1 MAFLPTQDLGSNFF
15 IQLDPLYIGQ
25 MDSPVSIDLAQA
37 SRILKE
43 DLQKVGTS
51 IDFESNSIDHVV
63 EKLSDCLL
71 EKPLTSKYIANV
83 YRPLLAVIFASM
95 NEKLLSLEQEIYRS
109 GNWGPVANALRVLGE
124 LACVSIDALSFAQD
138 LFGYPIFK
146 SFTEVIS
153 ESSSRVNDELKICH
167 IFVLSVY
174 RLLSIDFDR
183 FQSLI
188 DTGIL
193 YKLAAKF
200 RLENQYV
207 ADLSMRILALIDVKS
222 ELEAARWLKANKVDK
237 VEGPHDPDG
246 SLLISYNYFAFLEGK
261 RISEW
266 KEYFDS
272 NFVTYSVATAL
283 PSRENVANIGGILVP
298 RTPNT
303 KVYHAKHFVKTP
315 SALNCISQIATG
327 LKASEPLLLVGPE
340 GSGKTFFIEELA
352 KQFGK
357 SKELVRIHLG
367 DQTDAKILVGT
378 YSTGQ
383 KPGSFE
389 WRPGVLTVAV
399 TEGRW
404 VLIEDID
411 KAPTDIVSVL
421 LPLLDKREL
430 SIPSRG
436 ESYKAHRHFRIF
448 ATMRSSDNQGRVVE
462 LIGRRLWHEIRTE
475 KLEQRDLKEIL
486 DARYPLLTNMSTRFL
501 ATYSA
506 IYNKINDRELIRLV
520 PANIL
525 KVPNTRDLLKWASR
539 VTRLLSN
546 RGIKEFDQEIPT
558 EIYDFIFAEAV
569 DCFAGY
575 LPSQKAFEI
584 ISKTIGE
591 TLEIPSSRVDL
602 FLVKHVPSL
611 TDTPTLLTVGRGEV
625 QKLYN
630 TTNTKKKERSKFA
643 LTNHSLRLLEQLV
656 VSVSMGEPMLLVGE
670 TGTGKTT
677 VIQHLANMLGKRL
690 ISINLSQQ
698 TEISDLIGGYKPV
711 EEKMLAA
718 PLKDDFSHLFDITF
732 SSKKNEKFLELL
744 KKCYLKEHWSNVV
757 KLWRQAYKMAKDSLS
772 PSGSQNEEAPKKR
785 RKLDTEACQSLLSL
799 WDAFLDSI
807 TLFEAQIKHIDKA
820 FLFSF
825 VEGLLVQAVRRG
837 DWVLLDEI
845 NLASADTLE
854 CIADLVIE
862 NPSITLVEKGDAG
875 SIAAH
880 PEFRLFGAM
889 NPSTDVGKRDLPS
902 GLRSCFTELYVSS
915 PDRDISDL
923 LAIIDKY
930 IGYLALSDQWVG
942 NDVAELYLEA
952 KRLAESNRIV
962 DGANQKPHFSIR
974 TLSRTLT
981 YSASISPIYGLRR
994 SLYEGFCMCFVT
1006 LLDKESEAVLQPI
1019 ISKYT
1024 VEKLKNM
1031 KSVISHV
1038 PPRPQDGHEYVQF
1051 RHYWLKQ
1058 GQYPSEEQPR
1068 YIITPSVEKNL
1079 LNLTRA
1085 TAGRNFPV
1093 LIQGPTSSGKTS
1105 MINYLAKISG
1115 HKFVRINNHEHTD
1128 LQEYLGSYTADNQG
1142 QLTFKEGALV
1152 EAVRN
1157 GYWIVLDEL
1166 NLAPTDV
1173 LEALNRLLDDNR
1185 ELLIPETQEIVKPH
1199 PEFMLFATQNPPG
1212 VYGGRKMLS
1221 RAFRNRFLEL
1231 HFDDIPENELETILR
1246 ERCQIAPP
1254 YAKKIVDTYRHL
1266 MVVRQSSRIFEQK
1279 NSFATLRDL
1288 FRWAQR
1294 EAVGYEQLALN
1305 GYMLLG
1311 ERVRNNEEK
1320 ETVRK
1325 ALEKVMR
1332 VKLDVSHEYEKM
1344 TPHDVV
1350 TSNNSVVWT
1359 KGMKRLLVL
1368 VSQAIANNEP
1378 VLLVGETG
1386 CGKTTICQILAEVL
1400 GKELFII
1407 NAHQNTETGDI
1418 IGSQRPVRNRAETQD
1433 KAMSLL
1439 KNVLG
1444 EPPAENMEGLIA
1456 TYESMDKS
1464 SLDPSLVSE
1473 IDKCLDRLK
1482 VLFEWSDGS
1491 LVRALKTGNFFLLDE
1506 ISLADDSV
1514 LERLNSVL
1522 EPERSL
1528 FLAEKASDDALVTA
1542 KSGFQFFATMNPGG
1556 DYGKKELSP
1565 ALRNRFTE
1573 IWVPSMDDF
1582 DDVLLI
1588 VQSRL
1593 DKALDPKLA
1602 DVIVKFGKWFAERY
1616 GSGNASSGVISLR
1629 DILTWVSFIN
1639 KLSKTMSPE
1648 LSLFH
1653 GSCMV
1658 FIDSVGCNNSASLAS
1673 SSSVLL
1679 SHRKSCVRKIGE
1691 LLRLELDSLYFT
1703 PEIPVVTEDQ
1713 VQFGSFF
1720 LERKYTEKSASFSMQ
1735 APTTAMNALR
1745 VVRAMQMNRPIL
1757 LEGSPGVGK
1766 TSLVTALAQLTGNQL
1781 TRINLSEQTDL
1792 IDLFGADAPV
1802 EGKEAGEFVW
1812 KDAPFLRAMQKGEW
1826 VLLDEM
1832 NLASQSVLE
1841 GLNACLD
1848 HRGEAYIPELDKTF
1862 KCHPNF
1868 LVFAAQNPQYQG
1880 GGRKGLPK
1888 SFINRFSV
1896 VYVDVLTTEDLIL
1909 ISKLLYPSVSDEN
1922 VNNLTKFVTM
1932 LDHEVSVKHS
1942 FGNVGSPFEFNLRD
1956 TMRWL
1961 SLYTASFTGKGL
1973 SKNRAA
1979 ISDFFNIV
1987 ISSRFR
1993 VEADR
1998 LKAKALFEQYF
2009 GAFDALSPIHIVG
2022 DDFFQVDSLLIT
2034 RNPYIGA
2041 SFRNAVKL
2049 QCNAEALASMVT
2061 GIENSWPIILVGPTN
2076 SGKTQLIRYASNLY
2090 GAHLEE
2096 FPMNSDIDSTDLLG
2110 GFDQVDA
2117 NHASIKFWFQVQ
2129 KLFDTARR
2137 LLLEKGMVEVLLSS
2151 NFTSL
2156 GNILRRSK
2164 SREVNDLIY
2173 MCQLLGNLPAINENI
2188 SSQTKNLVIQG
2199 SLLAKEL
2206 QKLQT
2211 VKFQWF
2217 DGTLIRAIEEGYWLV
2232 LDNSNLCNPSVLD
2245 RLNSLL
2251 EPNGCLMVNECSL
2264 ENGEPRVVK
2273 PHPMFRLF
2281 LTVDPRYGE
2290 LSRAMRNRGIE
2301 IFIDDLEKRATTAD
2315 RIILGFDGESSK
2327 GITELVSNDIA
2338 DLELRQKQYKY
2349 PISSYLMWSTAST
2362 RFLGLAEDLTVSDD
2376 GLFLSRALLGI
2387 TPLQFGD
2394 FVATWWKYMNKQPG
2408 AGASTSR
2415 VEYFKALEDES
2426 MNKYG
2431 ALLKHSFGEAA
2442 QKADVL
2448 EISSDYHISQPLEP
2462 ILNMAFSRFLSNIT
2476 PDEAHFLFSLTFLM
2490 RSFAEILNDVE
2501 KQLLEAKNMK
2511 SATYLEKCYA
2521 MHQGVFVKNGPQFNV
2536 YVLLKSISQ
2545 IVSDWLFDAY
2555 FAENR
2560 KIISSAST
2568 LKYMSELQQV
2578 ICDLA
2583 VLTHSKTDVNE
2594 SILPVYKHILDDWL
2608 HDCPKELPKD
2618 KVSYI
2623 VENFVKQVDWQKSAN
2638 MELIWEHYRGHYP
2651 TSLSG
2656 WDRVNVLN
2664 DISDRFDE
2672 ICKSLTGDS
2681 IAAVA
2686 PFRSTIIRALHD
2698 SYLMKDLDF
2707 IDTVIVKLEAGIV
2720 ELEKKAQE
2728 IRDPRQNIFLPS
2740 FSSLGRRLE
2749 LFGSNMILNGIATQ
2763 GQISTRHLAK
2773 YSFKDGGRI
2782 PYPPVLES
2790 LLVYQ
2795 GDSSV
2800 IVDDLYSRLVSSI
2813 KTYHNVESKHFL
2825 EATKD
2830 LKVLAKYLVNSWSV
2844 ASAPMLPAI
2853 KTLVRSLFQ
2862 DAGIVLSA
2870 GTLSEIEA
2878 DFASARN
2885 MDDIGNVCILLAQR
2899 LMGQFIPDFVYDP
2912 AIKEHVIFER
2922 WQNALCKITQLSKD
2936 TRTVSFA
2943 VFGRETLLDKL
2954 LETPLQEVAA
2964 PQTYRTEGT
2973 TINSFFREIWSF
2985 IDSYVTNSKVS
2996 PLGERDDSHL
3006 EDWQINTSRFVSRL
3020 QERYPYFADM
3030 SQILIGFLLVMKLGA
3045 SLKSCRFD
3053 DISGL
3058 SNLQI
3063 LSDPLALINPRQL
3076 TLELSSLK
3084 ENVHS
3089 NEKLIFAM
3097 RALLLNSKFTAAGG
3111 DTESMILL
3119 SFEALCR
3126 NLYYKW
3132 SLDKLKTE
3140 EENASKATIYKGVS
3154 EDEAEQEFK
3163 MMFPDYESVIGTSFE
3178 ESRDF
3183 DSKDTKVTVDDEDS
3197 VKVLQMYLK
3206 FFSDTQ
3212 LNDDLAHL
3220 ASESIVTIF
3229 EDEYPVGVSGSS
3241 TLTSILLNLCQSIR
3255 SRLETKDN
3263 EMFNFYHDSS
3273 QYETN
3278 RIVSLVSRIRDT
3290 VIGHLDR
3297 WPDHYTLKNIEL
3309 SCNELLLYPVT
3320 APVAKFLQKSE
3331 QILTFMVEWKTYA
3344 SREVSLDDLTLDL
3357 QNLIISWRKLEL
3369 ATWPKVFDFEDFE
3382 AIKRLS
3388 KWWYYLYENLI
3399 FNTSQLKEDEP
3410 VDQIEIVKLLSV
3422 FIAQATKGDFNTRLQ
3437 LVKAF
3442 SSHSLILSDTIPHM
3456 EKLSAAIMNVYQFY
3470 QQFQSQISDAF
3481 ATSKKS
3487 LIKDLKEIIQLV
3499 SWKDTNISALK
3510 ESFRRSHSKLFKI
3523 IRKYRLL
3530 VNEPVNDIVDSPARL
3545 KDISLSSLIVTTEII
3560 TQTPN
3565 ENGLSFAQT
3574 LEVWQGRI
3582 HSLKNIDKTSSVMKG
3597 IVADFADIKGCSIHE
3612 LAVSAIENA
3621 DSLKKETPTK
3631 ITEETKKIISSLKME
3646 KAQLLIAVIKELRE
3660 GGLKTSMKRN
3670 ILAGQQST
3678 SLILATT
3685 NSVILKKEDSYYYRI
3700 LEMLPRLRYAVSS
3713 GESDVSEADL
3723 RRGLM
3728 ISENLLHVLLTKR
3741 LALADLEHALEKLRA
3756 LLKATQLL
3764 SMNFSSSL
3772 SLMGTDLFISQYEI
3786 AHRIIKV
3793 APNVLEYCTSIV
3805 ESAENIVDDENGS
3818 SFCKKLLEFRSTISD
3833 LNVRLNYFSNLK
3845 ISGNV
3850 LDDWTEFYISLQ
3862 DSLNFLIKDCSTSGL
3877 SGTPDVALNLLS
3889 SWIGSID
3896 WAMPDTK
3903 VASNPDLSIVDTT
3916 VDDDVQ
3922 KLSRSVLVILQEMV
3936 QTKAELASP
3945 EEDGWLI
3952 KYHSSLIK
3960 AQRQLRTGEIV
3971 DLIENLFSTIQK
3983 YGKDNSSATK
3993 HCLSLLSTALPF
4005 LTEYLNLA
4013 NAIRT
4018 LLLNDFV
4025 SNSKGS
4031 YLLMSCL
4038 HSLATEG
4045 FCGPQEQQQ
4054 EQDSNNMKEGTGLGD
4069 GSGAQTNNEDVEED
4083 EDLTEHAQG
4092 KNEEQEDNDNNE
4104 DEDDA
4109 VSMDGDMAGDLEDYE
4124 NKEGS
4129 DDDEEDNEE
4138 DEEDIDEE
4146 VGDIDQLDPNQV
4158 DEKMWD
4164 EQGESNKEKD
4174 TEKDVGSA
4182 QDDAQGIDDDHEN
4195 EAEAEKDEKDS
4206 IPEADK
4212 QDDKEGDAD
4221 SSEDEDM
4228 DEDDVGAQEDEVQQQ
4243 ENEQLEENVTE
4254 NDILDI
4260 ADNLELDEDQE
4271 NENGDDN
4278 LDEDVESDEEGEAND
4293 HVESESKQESLEDQ
4307 SEVDDDEQLG
4317 AEDDGDKDEEGSED
4331 ELDTSM
4337 TAEDEAKVEPEVEE
4351 DQDHVKANEPQQD
4364 EPQQDDSK
4372 AEKSEQ
4378 VDVDTEGADDIGMEE
4393 EDDKV
4398 DTDMATT
4405 SKDQSSAKGEGDA
4418 ETDSHETSNIGQG
4431 QSDSKPEENDET
4443 QREDVEESEE
4453 SNRDDVKES
4462 LKQLGNALEEFYKR
4476 HQDIKDASE
4485 KDESQ
4490 EDAVNTRPD
4499 EFEHLDAEDSKSDAQ
4514 ALGAAESEDI
4524 NQKIDDNMEIEEE
4537 SIQNSREDTQEEAR
4551 EPEDLNDQDHEGG
4564 ADVKSFGPSIV
4575 GEKLQPD
4582 DDLASS
4588 SNIKADDMEIDEG
4601 EDEDLAEENEQD
4613 DDQLPSRSLQEA
4625 SDLWQKYDTATQELA
4640 LSLAEQLRLILEP
4653 TLATKLR
4660 GDFKTGKRLN
4670 MKRIIPY
4677 IASQFK
4683 KDKIWLRR
4691 TKPAKRDYQIM
4702 ISLDDSKSMAESK
4715 VVDLAFETIAMVSK
4729 ALTQLEVGQLAVTRF
4744 GDTTKLVHPFER
4756 PFSND
4761 SGVEMVRWFGFD
4773 ENKTDVEKLLRES
4786 LNLFT
4791 DARRASRSDTWQLQ
4805 IIISDGICED
4815 HAELRK
4821 LVRKAQEEKII
4832 IVFVVVDSVNTD
4844 GSILDMNQ
4852 VQYDVADDGAMKLN
4866 MVRYLDHFPFDYYI
4880 IVRDTRELPGVLSSV
4895 LRQFFSEI
4903 GEQ

>member
-1 MAFLPTQDLGSNFF
+1 
-15 IQLDPLYIGQ
+15 
-25 MDSPVSIDLAQA
+25 MDSPVNIDLAQA
-37 SRILKE
+37 SRILQE
-43 DLQKVGTS
+43 DFQKFGIGHS
-51 IDFESNSIDHVV
+51 IDFESDSVDHVV
-63 EKLSDCLL
+63 ERLATCLL
-71 EKPLTSKYIANV
+71 EKPLASKFIANV

-95 NEKLLSLEQEIYRS
+95 NEKLLLS
-109 GNWGPVANALRVLGE
+109 GSDLSGSRNWEPVTSALRVLGE

-138 LFGYPIFK
+138 LFGFAIFK
-146 SFTEVIS
+146 SFTAAIS
-153 ESSSRVNDELKICH
+153 ENSQTVDHEVKKCH
-167 IFVLSVY
+167 IFALSVY
-174 RLLSIDFDR
+174 RLLSNDFDR

-188 DTGIL
+188 DSSVL

-200 RLENQYV
+200 RSEHQYI

-222 ELEAARWLKANKVDK
+222 ELEAAKWLKANKVHK
-237 VEGPHDPDG
+237 VEGPYEPDG
-246 SLLISYNYFAFLEGK
+246 DLIISYDYFAFLEGK

-266 KEYFDS
+266 KEYFENQAIS
-272 NFVTYSVATAL
+272 YSLATVM
-283 PSRENVANIGGILVP
+283 PSRANVANIGGILVP
-298 RTPNT
+298 RSPITSVN
-303 KVYHAKHFVKTP
+303 HAKHFVKTHG
-315 SALNCISQIATG
+315 ALKCISEIATG
-327 LKASEPLLLVGPE
+327 LKASKPQLIVGPE

-357 SKELVRIHLG
+357 SEELVRIHLG

-436 ESYKAHRHFRIF
+436 ESYKAHRNFRIF

-475 KLEQRDLKEIL
+475 KLEQKDLKNIL
-486 DARYPLLTNMSTRFL
+486 DARYPLLANMSTRFL

-506 IYNKINDRELIRLV
+506 VYDRIHDRELIRLV

-539 VTRLLSN
+539 VTCLLSN
-546 RGIKEFDQEIPT
+546 KGIKESDQEIPT
-558 EIYDFIFAEAV
+558 EIFDFIFAEAV

-575 LPSQKAFEI
+575 LPNQKAFEI

-611 TDTPTLLTVGRGEV
+611 TDTPTLLTVGRGEIR
-625 QKLYN
+625 KLYS
-630 TTNTKKKERSKFA
+630 TTNAKKKEKSKFA
-643 LTNHSLRLLEQLV
+643 LTNHSLRLLEQLI

-677 VIQHLANMLGKRL
+677 VIQHLANIMGKRL

-711 EEKMLAA
+711 EERMLAA

-732 SSKKNEKFLELL
+732 STKKNEKFLELL
-744 KKCYLKEHWSNVV
+744 KKCYQKEHWSNVV
-757 KLWRQAYKMAKDSLS
+757 KLWRQAYKMAKDLLE
-772 PSGSQNEEAPKKR
+772 PSTRDNEMAPKKR
-785 RKLDTEACQSLLSL
+785 RKLDTEACQSLLAQ
-799 WDAFLDSI
+799 WDAFLDTI

-875 SIAAH
+875 SIPAH

-952 KRLAESNRIV
+952 KRLAESNKIV

-1019 ISKYT
+1019 ISKFT

-1031 KSVISHV
+1031 KSVVSHV
-1038 PPRPQDGHEYVQF
+1038 PPRPQDGNEYVQF
-1051 RHYWLKQ
+1051 RHYWLRQ

-1085 TAGRNFPV
+1085 TAGRKFPV

-1128 LQEYLGSYTADNQG
+1128 LQEYLGSYTADDQG
-1142 QLTFKEGALV
+1142 QLVFKEGALV

-1311 ERVRNNEEK
+1311 ERVRNKEEK

-1332 VKLDVSHEYEKM
+1332 VKLNISEEYEKIV
-1344 TPHDVV
+1344 PRDVIAD
-1350 TSNNSVVWT
+1350 NNSVVWT
-1359 KGMKRLLVL
+1359 NGMKRLLVL

-1386 CGKTTICQILAEVL
+1386 CGKTTICQVLAEVL

-1433 KAMSLL
+1433 KAMSLF
-1439 KNVLG
+1439 K
-1444 EPPAENMEGLIA
+1444 EIIEDCSSKSFDDLIA
-1456 TYESMDKS
+1456 AYESMDKS
-1464 SLDPSLVSE
+1464 SLSPSLIANLS
-1473 IDKCLDRLK
+1473 KCLDRLK

-1491 LVRALKTGNFFLLDE
+1491 LVRALKSGDFFLLDE

-1528 FLAEKASDDALVTA
+1528 FLAEKAADDALVTA
-1542 KSGFQFFATMNPGG
+1542 KTGFQFFATMNPGG

-1593 DKALDPKLA
+1593 DRALNPNLGE
-1602 DVIVKFGKWFAERY
+1602 VVVKFGKWFAERY
-1616 GSGNASSGVISLR
+1616 GSGNASSGIISLR

-1653 GSCMV
+1653 GACMV
-1658 FIDSVGCNNSASLAS
+1658 FIDSVGSNNSASFAS
-1673 SSSVLL
+1673 SSKVLL
-1679 SHRKSCVRKIGE
+1679 SHRKTCIRKIGE
-1691 LLRLELDSLYFT
+1691 LLDLDLETIYFT
-1703 PEIPVVTEDQ
+1703 PQIPVITEHQ

-1720 LERKYTEKSASFSMQ
+1720 LDRNSMVESTSFSMQ
-1735 APTTAMNALR
+1735 APTTSMNALR

-1766 TSLVTALAQLTGNQL
+1766 TSLVSALAQLTGNPL

-1896 VYVDVLTTEDLIL
+1896 VYVDVLTTEDLEL
-1909 ISKLLYPSVSDEN
+1909 ISKLLYPGVSDEN
-1922 VNNLTKFVTM
+1922 IKSLTAFVTQ
-1932 LDHEVSVKHS
+1932 LDNEVSVKHS
-1942 FGNVGSPFEFNLRD
+1942 FGHVGSPFEFNLRD

-1961 SLYTASFTGKGL
+1961 SLYTKSYESKGL
-1973 SKNRAA
+1973 SRKKAA
-1979 ISDFFNIV
+1979 ISDFFHIV

-1993 VEADR
+1993 LETDK
-1998 LKAKALFEQYF
+1998 LKAKALFEQFF
-2009 GAFDALSPIHIVG
+2009 GSFEALPPVHIVG
-2022 DDFFQVDSLLIT
+2022 DDFFQVEASLIQ
-2034 RNPYIGA
+2034 RNPYTGA
-2041 SFRNAVKL
+2041 FYRDAVKL
-2049 QCNAEALASMVT
+2049 QCNVEALSSMVT
-2061 GIENSWPIILVGPTN
+2061 GIENSWPVILVGPTN
-2076 SGKTQLIRYASNLY
+2076 SGKTQLIRYIANLY

-2129 KLFDTARR
+2129 KLFDTVRR
-2137 LLLEKGMVEVLLSS
+2137 LLLEQGMVEILLSS
-2151 NFTSL
+2151 NFKSL
-2156 GNILRRSK
+2156 ESILKSHK

-2173 MCQLLGNLPAINENI
+2173 MCQLLGNLPAVNENV
-2188 SSQTKNLVIQG
+2188 SHQTKELVLQG

-2206 QKLQT
+2206 QKLHT

-2273 PHPMFRLF
+2273 PHPNFRLF
-2281 LTVDPRYGE
+2281 LTVDPKYGE

-2301 IFIDDLEKRATTAD
+2301 IFMGDLKARATKAD
-2315 RIILGFDGESSK
+2315 RIILGIEEESRVE
-2327 GITELVSNDIA
+2327 TEELVSTDIA
-2338 DLELRQKQYKY
+2338 NLEIYPAHPKF
-2349 PISSYLMWSTAST
+2349 PISLYLMWSTAST
-2362 RFLGLAEDLTVSDD
+2362 RFLGLVEDLTVSES
-2376 GLFLSRALLGI
+2376 GSFLSRALLGI
-2387 TPLQFGD
+2387 TPLQFGN
-2394 FVATWWKYMNKQPG
+2394 FVANWWKYMNERPG
-2408 AGASTSR
+2408 SMSSSAR
-2415 VEYFKALEDES
+2415 VEYYQALEDEPMTRYGS
-2426 MNKYG
+2426 LIKRSLYG
-2431 ALLKHSFGEAA
+2431 ATQETGTF
-2442 QKADVL
+2442 
-2448 EISSDYHISQPLEP
+2448 EISADYHLTQPLEP
-2462 ILNMAFSRFLSNIT
+2462 ILNFAFSRFLRNIT
-2476 PDEAHFLFSLTFLM
+2476 PDEAHLLFSLTFLIK
-2490 RSFAEILNDVE
+2490 SSTDILKQVE
-2501 KQLLEAKNMK
+2501 KLSSEAKDVKN
-2511 SATYLEKCYA
+2511 ATYLEKCFTMY
-2521 MHQGVFVKNGPQFNV
+2521 QGVFVKNGPQFNV
-2536 YVLLKSISQ
+2536 YILLKSLLQ
-2545 IVSDWLFDAY
+2545 IVSDWLFKAY
-2555 FAENR
+2555 FAEDS
-2560 KIISSAST
+2560 KISSSYSI

-2578 ICDLA
+2578 ICDIA
-2583 VLTHSKTDVNE
+2583 FLTYSKTDVNE
-2594 SILPVYKHILDDWL
+2594 SILPVYKHILDDWMCN
-2608 HDCPKELPKD
+2608 CPEDLPKGD
-2618 KVSYI
+2618 ILLV
-2623 VENFVKQVDWQKSAN
+2623 VEKFVQQVDWQKSAN
-2638 MELIWEHYRGHYP
+2638 MELVWEKYRGHYP

-2664 DISDRFDE
+2664 EIADRFDQ
-2672 ICKSLTGDS
+2672 ICKNLMGDT
-2681 IAAVA
+2681 IEAVS
-2686 PFRSTIIRALHD
+2686 PLRSTIIQALRD
-2698 SYLMKDLDF
+2698 SYLMKDVDF
-2707 IDTVIVKLEAGIV
+2707 IDAVIIKLEAGII

-2728 IRDPRQNIFLPS
+2728 IRDPRQNYFLSS

-2749 LFGSNMILNGIATQ
+2749 LFGFNKILDGIATQ
-2763 GQISTRHLAK
+2763 AQISTRHLAK
-2773 YSFKDGGRI
+2773 YYLKNGTRL

-2790 LLVYQ
+2790 LLICQ
-2795 GDSSV
+2795 DESSIF
-2800 IVDDLYSRLVSSI
+2800 IVDDVYSRLVSSI
-2813 KTYHNVESKHFL
+2813 KTYNNVESKYYL

-2830 LKVLAKYLVNSWSV
+2830 LKLLAKYLVKSWPV
-2844 ASAPMLPAI
+2844 ASAPILPAV
-2853 KTLVRSLFQ
+2853 KNLVHSLLM

-2870 GTLSEIEA
+2870 ETVSELEM
-2878 DFASARN
+2878 DFRRAENR
-2885 MDDIGNVCILLAQR
+2885 DDIGNVCILLALR
-2899 LMGQFIPDFVYDP
+2899 LIKQFIPDFVYDP
-2912 AIKEHVIFER
+2912 AIKEHVIYDR
-2922 WQNALCKITQLSKD
+2922 WQDALAKAIQMSKD
-2936 TRTVSFA
+2936 TRVVSFA
-2943 VFGRETLLDKL
+2943 VFGRETLLDKI
-2954 LETPLQEVAA
+2954 LEIPLDEVAR
-2964 PQTYRTEGT
+2964 PQTYRADGT
-2973 TINSFFREIWSF
+2973 LINSFFREIWSF
-2985 IDSYVTNSKVS
+2985 IDSYVTNSKV
-2996 PLGERDDSHL
+2996 PKLEENDDLRL
-3006 EDWQINTSRFVSRL
+3006 EDWQINTSRFISRL
-3020 QERYPYFADM
+3020 QERYPYFSDI
-3030 SQILIGFLLVMKLGA
+3030 SEVLIGFLLVMKLGV
-3045 SLKSCRFD
+3045 SLKS
-3053 DISGL
+3053 SG
-3058 SNLQI
+3058 SDNVTDSSDLQI
-3063 LSDPLALINPRQL
+3063 LSDPLSLINPSKL
-3076 TLELSSLK
+3076 TLELCSSK
-3084 ENVHS
+3084 YNSYS
-3089 NEKLIFAM
+3089 NGKLLFAM
-3097 RALLLNSKFTAAGG
+3097 RALLLNSKFVVADG
-3111 DTESMILL
+3111 DTENMILL
-3119 SFEALCR
+3119 GFEAICR

-3132 SLDKLKTE
+3132 SLNKLKTE

-3154 EDEAEQEFK
+3154 EDEAEEEFK
-3163 MMFPDYESVIGTSFE
+3163 MMFPDYEEVIGATLVDKNE
-3178 ESRDF
+3178 LG
-3183 DSKDTKVTVDDEDS
+3183 SKDEKASVHDEDS
-3197 VKVLQMYLK
+3197 LKVLQMYLR
-3206 FFSDTQ
+3206 FFSDSEISDN
-3212 LNDDLAHL
+3212 LMSL
-3220 ASESIVTIF
+3220 ASESIATSF
-3229 EDEYPVGVSGSS
+3229 EDGYPVGVSGSS
-3241 TLTSILLNLCQSIR
+3241 TLTSIFLNLCQSIR
-3255 SRLETKDN
+3255 SRLEVNDSS
-3263 EMFNFYHDSS
+3263 MFNFYHDSS

-3278 RIVSLVSRIRDT
+3278 RIVLLVSRIRDA
-3290 VIGHLDR
+3290 VIGHLNR
-3297 WPDHYTLKNIEL
+3297 WPDHYTLKNIEF

-3331 QILTFMVEWKTYA
+3331 QILTFLVEWKTYA
-3344 SREVSLDDLTLDL
+3344 SREVSLDDLTLEL

-3369 ATWPKVFDFEDFE
+3369 ATWPKVFDFEDLE
-3382 AIKRLS
+3382 VTRRLS

-3399 FNTSQLKEDEP
+3399 FNTSQLKEDEH

-3422 FIAQATKGDFNTRLQ
+3422 FLAQATKGDFSTRLQ
-3437 LVKAF
+3437 LVRAF
-3442 SSHSLILSDTIPHM
+3442 SSHSLILSDTLPRM
-3456 EKLSAAIMNVYQFY
+3456 RKLSAAIMNVYQFY
-3470 QQFQSQISDAF
+3470 EQFELQISEALS
-3481 ATSKKS
+3481 TSKRS

-3545 KDISLSSLIVTTEII
+3545 KDISLTLLTVKTENII
-3560 TQTPN
+3560 QTPS
-3565 ENGLSFAQT
+3565 EDGLRFAQT
-3574 LEVWQGRI
+3574 LHVWQGRI
-3582 HSLKNIDKTSSVMKG
+3582 HSLKNIAKTSSIMKG
-3597 IVADFADIKGCSIHE
+3597 IVSGFADIEGGSIHE
-3612 LAVSAIENA
+3612 LAVSAVESA
-3621 DSLKKETPTK
+3621 ESLKKETPNK

-3660 GGLKTSMKRN
+3660 SGLKTSVKRH
-3670 ILAGQQST
+3670 ILAEQQST
-3678 SLILATT
+3678 SLILASTD
-3685 NSVILKKEDSYYYRI
+3685 SVILKKQDSYYYRI

-3728 ISENLLHVLLTKR
+3728 IGENLLHILINKR
-3741 LALADLEHALEKLRA
+3741 LALAELEQYLGKLGT
-3756 LLKATQLL
+3756 LLKASQLL
-3764 SMNFSSSL
+3764 SGNFTL
-3772 SLMGTDLFISQYEI
+3772 GLPLMQKDQFVSQFGI
-3786 AHRIIKV
+3786 AHQVIKW
-3793 APNVLEYCTSIV
+3793 APNVLDYCTSIV
-3805 ESAENIVDDENGS
+3805 ESAENLVDDEQGS
-3818 SFCKKLLEFRSTISD
+3818 SFCKKLAEFRSTVGD
-3833 LNVRLNYFSNLK
+3833 LNVRLEYFADLK
-3845 ISGNV
+3845 VSENA
-3850 LDDWTEFYISLQ
+3850 LSDWTEFYLSLQ
-3862 DSLNFLIKDCSTSGL
+3862 DILNELVKDCSRDGLASTS
-3877 SGTPDVALNLLS
+3877 SIAFDLLS
-3889 SWIGSID
+3889 SWLASID
-3896 WAMPDTK
+3896 WSMYETK
-3903 VASNPDLSIVDTT
+3903 TDTT
-3916 VDDDVQ
+3916 VNLEAVDKAVDSQVQ
-3922 KLSRSVLVILQEMV
+3922 NLCRSVLVILQEMIR
-3936 QTKAELASP
+3936 TKEELLSP
-3945 EEDGWLI
+3945 VDEGWLI
-3952 KYHSSLIK
+3952 KYHNSLLK
-3960 AQRQLRTGEIV
+3960 AQKQLRIGEV
-3971 DLIENLFSTIQK
+3971 VGLVEKLFSVVQE
-3983 YGKDNSSATK
+3983 YGKDSTTATK
-3993 HCLSLLSTALPF
+3993 HCLALISTAVPF

-4013 NAIRT
+4013 KSIKV

-4038 HSLATEG
+4038 YSLATEG
-4045 FCGPQEQQQ
+4045 FCGPQEKQQ
-4054 EQDSNNMKEGTGLGD
+4054 EQDSNNMKDGTGLGD

-4092 KNEEQEDNDNNE
+4092 KNDEQDNEDKDE

-4124 NKEGS
+4124 DKEG
-4129 DDDEEDNEE
+4129 DDDDNDDDDKEE
-4138 DEEDIDEE
+4138 EEDIDEE
-4146 VGDIDQLDPNQV
+4146 IGDIDQLDPNQV

-4174 TEKDVGSA
+4174 TEKDVGST
-4182 QDDAQGIDDDHEN
+4182 QDDAQGVDDN
-4195 EAEAEKDEKDS
+4195 EDETGEKEDDKEDS
-4206 IPEADK
+4206 PSADK
-4212 QDDKEGDAD
+4212 LDDQEGDAD
-4221 SSEDEDM
+4221 ESGDEDM

-4243 ENEQLEENVTE
+4243 ENEQLEDNVAE

-4260 ADNLELDEDQE
+4260 ADDLELDEDQE
-4271 NENGDDN
+4271 EENVEDDLN
-4278 LDEDVESDEEGEAND
+4278 DNIESDNEGQSNDATETDSKQDEILSEGEDNEEKSNA
-4293 HVESESKQESLEDQ
+4293 E
-4307 SEVDDDEQLG
+4307 DEQ
-4317 AEDDGDKDEEGSED
+4317 DEPEETLEND
-4331 ELDTSM
+4331 PDTSM
-4337 TAEDEAKVEPEVEE
+4337 TVEDEPEVEPQPE
-4351 DQDHVKANEPQQD
+4351 DDHVQGDEPQQD
-4364 EPQQDDSK
+4364 ESQQDESK
-4372 AEKSEQ
+4372 TTKSEQ
-4378 VDVDTEGADDIGMEE
+4378 VDVDTEGADDIKMED
-4393 EDDKV
+4393 EDEKV
-4398 DTDMATT
+4398 DTDQATT
-4405 SKDQSSAKGEGDA
+4405 SKDQSSTKGDGDA
-4418 ETDSHETSNIGQG
+4418 ETDQQETSDLGQG
-4431 QSDSKPEENDET
+4431 RSDSKPEDNEEA
-4443 QREDVEESEE
+4443 QREDLDDLE
-4453 SNRDDVKES
+4453 SNADNVKES
-4462 LKQLGNALEEFYKR
+4462 LKQLGNAMEEFYKR
-4476 HQDIKDASE
+4476 HQDIKEASE

-4490 EDAVNTRPD
+4490 EDSANTRPD

-4514 ALGAAESEDI
+4514 ALGAAESDDI
-4524 NQKIDDNMEIEEE
+4524 NQKIDDDMEIEEE
-4537 SIQNSREDTQEEAR
+4537 TYQDARDDLEEVPNQEES
-4551 EPEDLNDQDHEGG
+4551 LDQDYEGG

-4575 GEKLQPD
+4575 GEKTQPED
-4582 DDLASS
+4582 ELASS
-4588 SNIKADDMEIDEG
+4588 GKAKADEMEIEDD
-4601 EDEDLAEENEQD
+4601 EDEELENEY
-4613 DDQLPSRSLQEA
+4613 DQEDVDLPSRSLQEA

-4744 GDTTKLVHPFER
+4744 GDTTKLVHPFEK
-4756 PFSND
+4756 PFSTD
-4761 SGVEMVRWFGFD
+4761 SGVDMVRWFGFD
-4773 ENKTDVEKLLRES
+4773 ENKTDVEKLLRKS
-4786 LNLFT
+4786 LNLFA

-4815 HAELRK
+4815 HTELRK

-4852 VQYDVADDGAMKLN
+4852 VQYDVGDDGAMKLN